1 MIIAPGL
8 PPVQETRHSRELS
21 RKIDQVV
28 RDYQRDHPDASL
40 TDVRIAL
47 MQMTPG
53 GDSPDVVRRRRVLG
67 VVMGALVA
75 GAFGAMATTG
85 GGRFEGNT
93 TTWQIIGVAAA
104 AIGVAIAAIRIIR
117 RA

>member
-47 MQMTPG
+47 MQMTRG
-53 GDSPDVVRRRRVLG
+53 SDSPDVVRRRRVLG
-67 VVMGALVA
+67 VVLGSLVA
-75 GAFGAMATTG
+75 GAFGVLATKG
-85 GGRFEGNT
+85 GGRLEGNT
-93 TTWQIIGVAAA
+93 MTWQIFGVTAA
-104 AIGVAIAAIRIIR
+104 VAGM
-117 RA
+117 